1 MAGPTGDINYPYF
14 AQAVRESGRAGS
26 VQVKTVKHDGDSQ
39 IKMARE
45 LEQHMK
51 KIGLRVNFLQTTQ
64 ELKDMILAQF
74 NVLVTFLLIMAA
86 LLGIVGALGLA
97 GTMSINVVE
106 RTREIGVMRAGGAGN
121 RDILQLVMVEGV
133 MIGCL
138 SWAMGLVLSVPVSK
152 FMSDQVGVLFIQSP
166 LTFRFSVS
174 GALIWLMVILVAS
187 MLATWLPARN
197 ASRVSVRES
206 LSYE

>member
-1 MAGPTGDINYPYF
+1 MSEKI
-14 AQAVRESGRAGS
+14 AVLGLGY
-26 VQVKTVKHDGDSQ
+26 VG
-39 IKMARE
+39 
-45 LEQHMK
+45 LPLL
-51 KIGLRVNFLQTTQ
+51 IGLARHFEGVIGFDIDPKRVAALNAAHDWTGEVTTQ

-106 RTREIGVMRAGGAGN
+106 RTREIGVMRAVGAGN

-174 GALIWLMVILVAS
+174 GALIWLVVILVAS